1 MRNIQCKSF
10 FQKVIFWRLFSL
22 RHRCTVKTGHYLKR
36 FYMRFCVW
44 VNLVC
49 QATSMKKDDGK
60 QQYGIACFKQTVF
73 CYHLYVVFICN
84 VKLQKYECVSTL
96 CLLFVP
102 ENIRTTVV
110 NRLYVNFCGAFGTNL
125 DTKVNWLLMRVQKSH
140 QFVIHRGSKEK
151 QKQLG
156 QTALFRQLV
165 FFNQRVVRN
174 SAIKLVFKYYSRQS
188 FKSIKSYKIL

>member
-1 MRNIQCKSF
+1 MENR
-10 FQKVIFWRLFSL
+10 
-22 RHRCTVKTGHYLKR
+22 
-36 FYMRFCVW
+36 
-44 VNLVC
+44 
-49 QATSMKKDDGK
+49 

-102 ENIRTTVV
+102 ENIRATVA
-110 NRLYVNFCGAFGTNL
+110 NRLYVNFCWAFGTNL

-151 QKQLG
+151 
-156 QTALFRQLV
+156 
-165 FFNQRVVRN
+165 
-174 SAIKLVFKYYSRQS
+174 
-188 FKSIKSYKIL
+188 